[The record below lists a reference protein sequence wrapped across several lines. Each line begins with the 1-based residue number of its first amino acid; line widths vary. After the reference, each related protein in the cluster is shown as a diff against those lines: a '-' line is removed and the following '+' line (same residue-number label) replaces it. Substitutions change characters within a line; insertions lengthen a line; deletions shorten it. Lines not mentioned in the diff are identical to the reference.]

1 MMIELKRKGKNM
13 RENKVLL
20 VSDFVGVGKVA
31 LSTMIPILNIMEAD
45 VSYLPTA
52 VISNNFDYGK
62 VVVKELTDFMKD
74 NKNTWKEL
82 DFQFDTITTGILM
95 NPQQVEIVK
104 EIINYHDRKPFII
117 SDPIMGENGEIYPGL
132 SNDLVEASRLMAL
145 EADLIIPNL
154 TEFCLIVGRDYPC
167 TDELNH
173 TQLVSWLEKAK
184 DKGVKSAII
193 TSVKIENEYYVYG
206 YSEEESIFRVKI
218 DYVPVE
224 VGGTGDIFTSLI
236 IGRYTKEPNLKKS
249 VEYATKALTHII
261 REEYKNNVTELV
273 NEVKIQNHLQYIYGT
288 L

>member
-1 MMIELKRKGKNM
+1 MMIELKRKRKNM

-193 TSVKIENEYYVYG
+193 TSVKIEDEYYVYG

-236 IGRYTKEPNLKKS
+236 T
-249 VEYATKALTHII
+249 
-261 REEYKNNVTELV
+261 
-273 NEVKIQNHLQYIYGT
+273 
-288 L
+288 